1 MPDLTVTVT
10 STQATR
16 LSAAFAFVNGTPANP
31 AGTPATGPQ
40 IEAWLRDQL
49 RARVRLYERRN
60 AHVTADATVDSTLG
74 AEGWTP

>member
-16 LSAAFAFVNGTPANP
+16 LSAAFAFVNATPANPVGTPAN
-31 AGTPATGPQ
+31 AGQ
-40 IEAWLRDQL
+40 IEAWMRQQL
-49 RARVRLYERRN
+49 RAKVLQYEQR
-60 AHVTADATVDSTLG
+60 AAFTAADADVAAELA